1 MDKTSAN
8 RDRILDA
15 AERLFSTRGYADV
28 TVSQVCQASGFPV
41 GSIYHHFTNKYGL
54 LAAVFERSS
63 GLFFESLPAVDDLP
77 GDPLDRLGIFY
88 DAAAHVIGD
97 RVLFMRLMF
106 LLQLQ
111 EDKDGTIAP
120 LVHEARRR
128 VRTELIAVIEPV
140 ARSCGVPRPTELALE
155 LAELTMSFT
164 AGLVVFTDAEAVGI
178 PAGIHRLRQ
187 LVLATIREAADPRST
202 PRQATAEESV
212 AAESPIPHGR

>member
-63 GLFFESLPAVDDLP
+63 GLFFASLPAVDDLP
-77 GDPLDRLGIFY
+77 GDPLDRLGVFY

-97 RVLFMRLMF
+97 RMLFMRLMF

-120 LVHEARRR
+120 LVREARHR

-140 ARSCGVPRPTELALE
+140 ARSCGVLDPEELALE

-178 PAGIHRLRQ
+178 PAGIRRLRQ
-187 LVLATIREAADPRST
+187 LVLATIRDAAGREGTARGNDTREGAAAGSATPHRS
-202 PRQATAEESV
+202 
-212 AAESPIPHGR
+212 